1 MFSCKRCGYETSVKT
16 NIKRHLVKTTECE
29 AKYSDK
35 TRSELLQELT
45 IEIETEFKCDKCQK
59 SFSFSS
65 AKYRHQKNC
74 QKFANKTAE
83 LEDKVKQLEKQLK
96 IFQMAA
102 SGQAVMV
109 AAAAPV
115 SNSGKMVNSANTFN
129 NNINNSVSI
138 NVGNALN
145 SIHNSDYSEISIRE
159 IKDSIDVYDH
169 PSDFIPIL
177 LQLTHFNK
185 CFPKN
190 HNIRIINEDIAEV
203 YEYGKW
209 VQQKTDQAL
218 KVSLY
223 MMEQMILEKLKTL
236 SEFERDYRYM
246 NNGCTFKKN
255 LDFISEAQKN
265 DINVHVSPWLSVV
278 SQLRTH
284 SIQLGTHSIQPY

>member
-1 MFSCKRCGYETSVKT
+1 MFSCNRCGYQTKVKASLIKHLSIRSICKSDNDIDR
-16 NIKRHLVKTTECE
+16 NIQ
-29 AKYSDK
+29 
-35 TRSELLQELT
+35 LQELT
-45 IEIETEFKCDKCQK
+45 SKTETEFKCDKCQK
-59 SFSFSS
+59 SFSFAS

-109 AAAAPV
+109 ATAAPV
-115 SNSGKMVNSANTFN
+115 ANSGQMINSANTVN
-129 NNINNSVSI
+129 NSINNSVSI
-138 NVGNALN
+138 NVGNTLH

-190 HNIRIINEDIAEV
+190 HNIRFISEDVAEV

-209 VQQKTDQAL
+209 VQQKTDEAL
-218 KVSLY
+218 KLSLY
-223 MMEQMILEKLKTL
+223 MMEQMILEKLQTL
-236 SEFERDYRYM
+236 SAFERDYRYM

-265 DINVHVSPWLSVV
+265 DINVHVSPWLSVL

-284 SIQLGTHSIQPY
+284 SIQLY

>member
-1 MFSCKRCGYETSVKT
+1 MFSCNRCGYETKVKANLIKHLMT
-16 NIKRHLVKTTECE
+16 KSICESDNDIDRNIQ
-29 AKYSDK
+29 
-35 TRSELLQELT
+35 LQELT
-45 IEIETEFKCDKCQK
+45 NRKETEFKCNRCQK
-59 SFSFSS
+59 SFSFSNTR
-65 AKYRHQKNC
+65 YRHQKNC
-74 QKFANKTAE
+74 NNFANKTAE

-109 AAAAPV
+109 AATAPV
-115 SNSGKMVNSANTFN
+115 SNSGKMVNRNTIGVDNSVDNSINNTVN
-129 NNINNSVSI
+129 NNVSI
-138 NVGNALN
+138 NVGILN

-190 HNIRIINEDIAEV
+190 HNIRFISEDVAEV

-209 VQQKTDQAL
+209 VQQRTDQVL
-218 KVSLY
+218 KLSLY
-223 MMEQMILEKLKTL
+223 MMEQMILEKLQSL
-236 SEFERDYRYM
+236 SEFEREYRYM
-246 NNGCTFKKN
+246 NNGCTFKRN

-278 SQLRTH
+278 SQLRTS
-284 SIQLGTHSIQPY
+284 SIQVY